1 MASFKRFKEEKFPNK
16 ECFYSSV
23 NDRTTIDDREN

>member
-1 MASFKRFKEEKFPNK
+1 MARFKEEKIPNK

-23 NDRTTIDDREN
+23 YDRITIDNTEN